1 MLQDKNSKGFTPVAQ
16 IGILLALTGVGLVVA
31 SLLSAF
37 IWIVATHLPL
47 ISMKGEMANPK
58 YYHVYMIIQGVNTLF
73 MMFLPVVFFSMICYR
88 KPSRFIGSRTPT
100 SLRQFILVAVIL
112 LLVFPLGGALAE
124 LNKMIPI
131 PQKWAIRFKA
141 MEENREVMENI
152 FININTFSKYL
163 LSLFIIGILP
173 AIFEEFYFRA
183 GLQNIFMR
191 WMGGATGA
199 IILTSVIFSAIHIS
213 YYGFLVRFALGVIL
227 GYIFYYSGSI
237 WLSSFLHFLFN
248 GFQVTAM
255 YLAKDSGKLNGKGVE
270 ENFHLWAGVPA
281 LVVLII
287 VFYLFKKESLRVSEK
302 FVYREPDDPDDIQN
316 WIAKN

>member
-1 MLQDKNSKGFTPVAQ
+1 
-16 IGILLALTGVGLVVA
+16 
-31 SLLSAF
+31 
-37 IWIVATHLPL
+37 
-47 ISMKGEMANPK
+47 
-58 YYHVYMIIQGVNTLF
+58 
-73 MMFLPVVFFSMICYR
+73 
-88 KPSRFIGSRTPT
+88 
-100 SLRQFILVAVIL
+100 
-112 LLVFPLGGALAE
+112 
-124 LNKMIPI
+124 
-131 PQKWAIRFKA
+131 
-141 MEENREVMENI
+141 
-152 FININTFSKYL
+152 
-163 LSLFIIGILP
+163 
-173 AIFEEFYFRA
+173 
-183 GLQNIFMR
+183 
-191 WMGGATGA
+191 MGGATGA